1 MRVVVRLLSVLAAC
15 ALGSSMTHAQGFPS
29 STIKIISF
37 TAPGVPSD
45 VLSRGLM
52 EPLGKAFGVPIIVE
66 NRPGADGIV
75 GAEACAKAP
84 PDGHTLCSTGNSVI
98 SLNAA
103 LRADLPYDPVR
114 DLAPVVLV
122 GFFDSVL
129 VANATLPVTTVSQ
142 LVEHVKTKPSSI
154 AWGYFGSNSTGY
166 LYEEYLK
173 KRFSAP
179 FLPVPYKV
187 PPQVLQSLVNG
198 EVQVAVYAWPNLM
211 PHLKSGKLK
220 PIAVTSARRLPFL
233 QNVPTFE
240 EEGIKLPLRTWFG
253 FHYQSAAPRPI
264 VLRMNQEIRKAMADP
279 LFKQNILE
287 RQGLVAADG
296 TPEDFDAFVRAQVK
310 ETTEL
315 VKFLGIKPQ
324 S

>member
-1 MRVVVRLLSVLAAC
+1 
-15 ALGSSMTHAQGFPS
+15 
-29 STIKIISF
+29 
-37 TAPGVPSD
+37 
-45 VLSRGLM
+45 M
-52 EPLGKAFGVPIIVE
+52 EPLSKSFGVPVIVE
-66 NRPGADGIV
+66 NRAGADGII
-75 GAEACAKAP
+75 GAESCSKAP

-114 DLAPVVLV
+114 DFAPVVLV

-129 VANATLPVTTVSQ
+129 VANAALPASTVSE
-142 LVEHVKTKPSSI
+142 LLELAKSRPGKI
-154 AWGYFGSNSTGY
+154 AWGYFGSNSTGC

-173 KRFSAP
+173 KSFGAP

-211 PHLKSGKLK
+211 PHLNAAKLK
-220 PIAVTSARRLPFL
+220 PIAVTAARRLPFMPS
-233 QNVPTFE
+233 VPTFE

-253 FHYQSAAPRPI
+253 FHFQSAVPRPI
-264 VLRMNQEIRKAMADP
+264 VQRMNTEIRKAMTDSGY
-279 LFKQNILE
+279 KQKIME
-287 RQGLVAADG
+287 TQGLVAADG
-296 TPEDFDAFVRAQVK
+296 TPEEFDAFVRAQVK